1 MLFLADLEEFVHVQR
16 RHGPLTAHATE
27 QV

>member
-1 MLFLADLEEFVHVQR
+1 MLFLADLEEFVPVQR